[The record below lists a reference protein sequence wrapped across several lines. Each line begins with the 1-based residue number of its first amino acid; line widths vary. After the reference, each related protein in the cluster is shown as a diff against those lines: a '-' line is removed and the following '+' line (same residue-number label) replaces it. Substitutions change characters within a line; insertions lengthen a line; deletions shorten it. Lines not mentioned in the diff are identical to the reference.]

1 MIPLPPAPPLCH
13 PGCWAP
19 NLLALVTTEGFCRVR
34 RLASGIALAPRA
46 ELQPPCRPWRRVET
60 TCDRAAAKRLAV
72 IAKRGHSAGYSS
84 VQDIYENRILI
95 FFFIV
100 SFPNFCLPGSLSGDS
115 TWVLSLCF
123 SRVEESSI
131 KCLGSGPL
139 TDVAFRI
146 PPLGDRWQWRAALF
160 KQTCCLCRCCLRE
173 GTARA
178 HTPSPAL
185 ASTLVCMWMFE
196 EGKVQCVSPGFVIIY
211 WLRVAVTHP
220 RPETLGQVD
229 SR

>member
-1 MIPLPPAPPLCH
+1 MRI
-13 PGCWAP
+13 
-19 NLLALVTTEGFCRVR
+19 E
-34 RLASGIALAPRA
+34 
-46 ELQPPCRPWRRVET
+46 
-60 TCDRAAAKRLAV
+60 
-72 IAKRGHSAGYSS
+72 YS
-84 VQDIYENRILI
+84 
-95 FFFIV
+95 FF
-100 SFPNFCLPGSLSGDS
+100 SLSFLSPTSVCPVHFQVTPPDS
-115 TWVLSLCF
+115 SLCF

-160 KQTCCLCRCCLRE
+160 KQTCCLCHCCLRE

-220 RPETLGQVD
+220 RPLGPVD
-229 SR
+229 SRQIRQAERNQVKEPRQARMFQSFVKHIKIRNPFQNVGLLRIAHHAVLARNQVWHYSGITRSCFWML